1 MNKVTVAV
9 GAGALAA
16 VLAGCGPELA
26 QTSFGEKEAEWQRVI
41 RENYPQY
48 EPPRTAPP
56 AVRDN
61 VSPRLREEE
70 QARKN
75 EEKAAAPA
83 TEVSGAPTASEDPE
97 VTIDRAAEKTP
108 EKAESAAPE
117 KSAKAEP
124 AKDGAKDNAPA
135 DKAKAD
141 KAQQVPGEEYVVKSG
156 DTLGKIAQKFYGDAR
171 RADVLVRANPQLT
184 DPNRLRVGMKLTIP
198 KI

>member
-26 QTSFGEKEAEWQRVI
+26 QTSYGEKEAEWQRVI

-61 VSPRLREEE
+61 VSPRLLEEE
-70 QARKN
+70 QRMRQEGKDD
-75 EEKAAAPA
+75 AALKPA
-83 TEVSGAPTASEDPE
+83 SGAPDASEDPE
-97 VTIDRAAEKTP
+97 VTVDRAAEKTP
-108 EKAESAAPE
+108 AADGAAMEKDAPAKDGKAAPAKAEKAAPE
-117 KSAKAEP
+117 KVS
-124 AKDGAKDNAPA
+124 
-135 DKAKAD
+135 
-141 KAQQVPGEEYVVKSG
+141 GETYVVKSG
-156 DTLGKIAQKFYGDAR
+156 DTLGSIARKFYGDAR
-171 RADVLVRANPQLT
+171 NSDVILRANPQLT
-184 DPNRLRVGMKLTIP
+184 DPNRLRIGTSLVIP

>member
-26 QTSFGEKEAEWQRVI
+26 QTSYGEKEAEWQRVI

-61 VSPRLREEE
+61 VSPRLLEEE
-70 QARKN
+70 ERVRQDEKN
-75 EEKAAAPA
+75 GASAKPG
-83 TEVSGAPTASEDPE
+83 SGAPEASEDPE

-108 EKAESAAPE
+108 
-117 KSAKAEP
+117 AKAEEAAP
-124 AKDGAKDNAPA
+124 AKDGKAAAPA
-135 DKAKAD
+135 KAEKA
-141 KAQQVPGEEYVVKSG
+141 ASASVAGETYVVKSG
-156 DTLGKIAQKFYGDAR
+156 DTLGAIARKFYGDAR
-171 RADVLVRANPQLT
+171 NSDVILRANPQLT
-184 DPNRLRVGMKLTIP
+184 DPNRLRVGTSLVIP

>member
-70 QARKN
+70 QARRN
-75 EEKAAAPA
+75 EEKAEAPA
-83 TEVSGAPTASEDPE
+83 TEVSGAPTASDDPE
-97 VTIDRAAEKTP
+97 VTVDRAAEKTP
-108 EKAESAAPE
+108 EKAENAAPE

-124 AKDGAKDNAPA
+124 AQDKAKAAPA
-135 DKAKAD
+135 DKAD
-141 KAQQVPGEEYVVKSG
+141 KAQPVPGEEYVVKSG

-184 DPNRLRVGMKLTIP
+184 DPNRLRVGAKLVIP

>member
-124 AKDGAKDNAPA
+124 AKTAPA
-135 DKAKAD
+135 DKANAD

-184 DPNRLRVGMKLTIP
+184 DPNRLRIGTKLVIP